1 MQICY
6 RCSPEIHSRLTEK
19 AHEKETSRNRL
30 IDTVIRSYLDQ
41 EPDILKNPCPSC
53 TSAEIHSAVC
63 LASEKLA
70 EILEAVNRIPLVMD
84 SETGS
89 LDITAFCLL
98 RRELMDHL
106 LEIAESLRLIRRRE
120 TNPHV

>member
-6 RCSPEIHSRLTEK
+6 RCSPEIHSRLTKK
-19 AHEKETSRNRL
+19 AHEQRTSLNRL

-41 EPDILKNPCPSC
+41 EPDILKDSCPSC
-53 TSAEIHSAVC
+53 TSAEIYSAVC

-98 RRELMDHL
+98 RGELIEHL
-106 LEIAESLRLIRRRE
+106 LEISESLRLIRRRE
-120 TNPHV
+120 TTSHV

>member
-6 RCSPEIHSRLTEK
+6 RCSPEIHCRLTEK
-19 AHEKETSRNRL
+19 AHEKGISRNRL

-41 EPDILKNPCPSC
+41 EPDIPKDSC
-53 TSAEIHSAVC
+53 HSYVPAEIHSAV
-63 LASEKLA
+63 LPASEKLA
-70 EILEAVNRIPLVMD
+70 EILEAVNRLPLVVD

-89 LDITAFCLL
+89 LDTAVFCIF
-98 RRELMDHL
+98 RRELMEHL
-106 LEIAESLRLIRRRE
+106 LEISESLRLIRRRE